1 MTGFP
6 APKYHGE
13 RVEVEY
19 TDNKCAFFNGIQIR
33 SVQTPGQDSCAF
45 YELPECEGPA
55 VIRTGN
61 TPDFPFSIRSF
72 VCHKRR

>member
-33 SVQTPGQDSCAF
+33 YLYQNFNCP
-45 YELPECEGPA
+45 
-55 VIRTGN
+55 N
-61 TPDFPFSIRSF
+61 TKTLGTSGANL
-72 VCHKRR
+72 